1 MVAASRGPIDHV
13 AEAGVA
19 ETNNA
24 NELVDDPAAS
34 AQAANMQPAH
44 TQAQLAHLDTFDFT
58 GVNGEEDD
66 EVEHE
71 VGALTEENLSLHD
84 SAIALHDATHATAGE
99 GAILAT
105 PARPANTHSVG
116 TGGLAAPANS
126 DATQPYIP

>member
-1 MVAASRGPIDHV
+1 
-13 AEAGVA
+13 
-19 ETNNA
+19 
-24 NELVDDPAAS
+24 
-34 AQAANMQPAH
+34 MQPAH

-116 TGGLAAPANS
+116 TDGLAAPANS